1 VQESRKVLMLNRQS
15 LGSSQPEGVS
25 PDILNAINNEDF
37 SLATEGADLALA
49 FPDVIQHAPKKNQSW
64 RWLLVALLSCCAAG
78 GVAIGAFVW
87 LINLPP
93 TTNCENKTTLTTDRA
108 ELYCAQIA
116 AGSGDLEDVLDSLTL
131 VAGWDSGHPLHYEVQ
146 PLVERW
152 SWVALQAAQDK
163 LRDSDMDGAIAL
175 INHIPA
181 FSPVYPT
188 AQATLQSWNSE
199 WDQGAAMVAEAQAAL
214 KQQDWATASKQ
225 VLALSELK
233 NAHWRIDQVQALSQ
247 QIRVERQAQ
256 RQLTEAV
263 ALASP
268 GGSDRLGA
276 AMRKVSQIDEST
288 YARQAAQPYLDR
300 WSDLLLKLGKDKWY
314 AAELDTA
321 IAIGRNVALND
332 SRAKAA
338 QELIWISQA
347 RKLARQSLSDWRTSP
362 RELAQLYQAMMLA
375 NRIPVD
381 SPYYPQAKSSIATWK
396 THLHDLTQLQVAQLA
411 GRVQTLDTLRLAIAS
426 AQQIPPGHPRR
437 VQAQTLIAHWQQEM
451 QNFEDRPIL
460 IKARQ
465 LADGST
471 IEAYEAAIQMAS
483 QIPLHRAL
491 RGEAQSWIYV
501 WESEIEALQD
511 RPILESASILA
522 ADEKFSQA
530 IAEASNIHPG
540 RVLYDEAQANIA
552 QWSQRIATIEQSRQR
567 RSLPTTPRP
576 KPESPDADP
585 NASADNSPS
594 TIPAITPTTPSRSR
608 SSSNPTPAIA
618 PAPAAVS
625 PDPTPAVTAPGRS
638 RSNALPASVEAVPTI
653 SPTAQPAAPIE
664 SSPPEQ
670 PVIPSLPREAQAPSP
685 LQAPAETTAPAP
697 ITAPPPVVAPVPIP
711 AAISEPDIAVP
722 VAPAPQP
729 INIAPPPVTDISAP
743 EPVPAVVEPQTAKP
757 VAPSVS
763 AQPQPEQLVS
773 LAPSTQT
780 EVLYTGALYAG
791 L

>member
-1 VQESRKVLMLNRQS
+1 MLSRQP
-15 LGSSQPEGVS
+15 LGSSQPEGIS
-25 PDILNAINNEDF
+25 PDILNAINHEDL

-49 FPDVIQHAPKKNQSW
+49 FPEVIQHAPKKNQSW

-93 TTNCENKTTLTTDRA
+93 TTNCENKTTLTSDRA
-108 ELYCAQIA
+108 ELYCAQVA
-116 AGSGDLEDVLDSLTL
+116 VNSGDLEDVLDSLTL
-131 VAGWDSGHPLHYEVQ
+131 VGGWDNGHPLHYEVQ

-152 SWVALQAAQDK
+152 SWVALQAAQEK
-163 LRDSDMDGAIAL
+163 LRDSDMDSAISL
-175 INHIPA
+175 INHIPE

-188 AQATLQSWNSE
+188 AQETLQSWNSE
-199 WDQGAAMVAEAQAAL
+199 WDQGAAIVAEAQAAL
-214 KQQDWATASKQ
+214 QQQDWETASKQ
-225 VLALSELK
+225 VLALAELK
-233 NAHWRIDQVQALSQ
+233 NSHWRIDRVQALSQ

-256 RQLTEAV
+256 RQLAEAV

-268 GGSDRLGA
+268 GGGDRLGA
-276 AMRKVSQIDEST
+276 AIRKVSQMDEST
-288 YARQAAQPYLDR
+288 YARQVAQPYLDR

-338 QELIWISQA
+338 QELIWLSQA

-362 RELAQLYQAMMLA
+362 KELAQLYQAMMLA

-381 SPYYPQAKSSIATWK
+381 SPYYPQAKSSIVTWK

-411 GRVQTLDTLRLAIAS
+411 GRVQTLDTLKLAIAS
-426 AQQIPPGHPRR
+426 AQRIPSGHPRR

-465 LADGST
+465 LADGNT
-471 IEAYEAAIQMAS
+471 IEAYQAAIQMAS

-501 WESEIEALQD
+501 WESEIETLQD
-511 RPILESASILA
+511 RPILETADTLA
-522 ADEKFSQA
+522 AENKFSQA
-530 IAEASNIHPG
+530 IAEASTVRPG
-540 RVLYDEAQANIA
+540 RALYDEAQASIA
-552 QWSQRIATIEQSRQR
+552 QWRQRIATIEQSRQR
-567 RSLPTTPRP
+567 WSLPTTTQQRS
-576 KPESPDADP
+576 ESTDVGA
-585 NASADNSPS
+585 NAATDDSQPTVPSPA
-594 TIPAITPTTPSRSR
+594 TAPSR
-608 SSSNPTPAIA
+608 SSSNTIPAPTPA
-618 PAPAAVS
+618 PTAVS
-625 PDPTPAVTAPGRS
+625 PAPTPVVTDQGRS
-638 RSNALPASVEAVPTI
+638 RSNALPDSLETLPQTT
-653 SPTAQPAAPIE
+653 PTAPAVAPIE
-664 SSPPEQ
+664 AAPPQQ
-670 PVIPSLPREAQAPSP
+670 PVIPSLPIEAQAPTP
-685 LQAPAETTAPAP
+685 LQAPATPPAATTAPAP
-697 ITAPPPVVAPVPIP
+697 ISAPPPVVAPVPIP
-711 AAISEPDIAVP
+711 AAVPEPSMAVP
-722 VAPAPQP
+722 SAPAPQP
-729 INIAPPPVTDISAP
+729 INVAPPPVSDISAP
-743 EPVPAVVEPQTAKP
+743 EPAPAMVEPQATQP

-763 AQPQPEQLVS
+763 AQPHPEPLTALGAS
-773 LAPSTQT
+773 HQT